1 MVRWCVSDENS
12 WHKIEK
18 YASTFVSPQ
27 KQHLTWEMNSVDCHD
42 ITTQEQLR
50 NKQVAQIIKR
60 YIAESTSKNQTSKI
74 GKQEHRKRVC
84 QKCRWWGEREKQA
97 YRICHWWWSRAFLL
111 LLAIVSVSQKKN
123 PSTATVIVA
132 VTCVGK
138 KKGIRMDL

>member
-97 YRICHWWWSRAFLL
+97 YRICHWWWSRGIPPPPCHCISF
-111 LLAIVSVSQKKN
+111 SEEKPFQGNSYCGSYMCRKKE
-123 PSTATVIVA
+123 
-132 VTCVGK
+132 
-138 KKGIRMDL
+138 RD

>member
-50 NKQVAQIIKR
+50 NKQKVAQLIKKDTLQK
-60 YIAESTSKNQTSKI
+60 STSKNQT
-74 GKQEHRKRVC
+74 
-84 QKCRWWGEREKQA
+84 
-97 YRICHWWWSRAFLL
+97 
-111 LLAIVSVSQKKN
+111 
-123 PSTATVIVA
+123 
-132 VTCVGK
+132 
-138 KKGIRMDL
+138 